1 MAELADIVEEINAL
15 NIHEGEDKEIEA
27 ELNISKKCCCNLWRL
42 FIWQNNFFRAMMTQM
57 VQWR

>member
-27 ELNISKKCCCNLWRL
+27 ELNISKNAVAISEALYMAKTTSFGR
-42 FIWQNNFFRAMMTQM
+42 
-57 VQWR
+57 

>member
-27 ELNISKKCCCNLWRL
+27 ELNISKKCCCNL
-42 FIWQNNFFRAMMTQM
+42 
-57 VQWR
+57 

>member
-27 ELNISKKCCCNLWRL
+27 ELNISKMLLQSLRL